1 MAAHSLQYKNGG
13 NVPEGVGLLISI
25 LLRYA
30 EVGSVYYWPERQAL
44 KFTFMLMGE
53 ADIERLRNNLPLA
66 LEVYHQLEGH
76 TMHDCEIGCRSEDNI
91 HVLTIVRDVD
101 SMTQN
106 EVGLIVDFVKR
117 ECAEFLVCDEV
128 NLPEDEL
135 QFQEELIDHMLANI
149 HNNVMDKNVVAV
161 REEGR
166 VLVFRN

>member
-1 MAAHSLQYKNGG
+1 MARSLQYKNGG

-44 KFTFMLMGE
+44 KITFMLMGE
-53 ADIERLRNNLPLA
+53 ANIDSLRRNLLLA
-66 LEVYHQLEGH
+66 LEVYHQLEQSA
-76 TMHDCEIGCRSEDNI
+76 MRDCDIACCSDEQI
-91 HVLTIVRDVD
+91 HVLTIVRDVE

-117 ECAEFLVCDEV
+117 ECAECLVCDAID
-128 NLPEDEL
+128 LPEEEQQL
-135 QFQEELIDHMLANI
+135 QEELIEHMLANI
-149 HNNVMDKNVVAV
+149 QNSEIDKNVVAV

-166 VLVFRN
+166 VLVFKN